1 MVSVVNRQEQ
11 GDADVVVFETAAG
24 SGDRDEQLV
33 LYIVSLFNVTH
44 ASGEEIS
51 GDALLVRPRGTSD
64 EVLLAAILGCQ
75 IDEVALLIMGAT
87 AGTWMVREVAEIDGH
102 RLRFEPN

>member
-11 GDADVVVFETAAG
+11 RDADVVVFETAAG
-24 SGDRDEQLV
+24 PGDRDEQLV
-33 LYIVSLFNVTH
+33 LYIVSLFDVTH
-44 ASGEEIS
+44 ASGKVIS

-64 EVLLAAILGCQ
+64 QVLLASILDCQ
-75 IDEVALLIMGAT
+75 IDEVAPLMMGANT
-87 AGTWMVREVAEIDGH
+87 GTWMVREVAEIDGH

>member
-1 MVSVVNRQEQ
+1 MSVVNRQEQ

-24 SGDRDEQLV
+24 PGDRDEQLV
-33 LYIVSLFNVTH
+33 LYIVSLFDVTH
-44 ASGEEIS
+44 ASGEVIS

-64 EVLLAAILGCQ
+64 RVLLAAILGCPL
-75 IDEVALLIMGAT
+75 DDVAPLIMGSNT
-87 AGTWMVREVAEIDGH
+87 ATWMVREVAEIDGH